1 MSEPQT
7 KIRTWRYRDW
17 SVPKDDTL
25 CFDAI
30 TKDAEQ
36 IPEVIK
42 HCRNPHLAIQAG
54 GNVGVYATC
63 LSAKFHQ
70 VLTWEP
76 SPENFLCLRENTT
89 CADYTF
95 DNIFAFHAFLD
106 ANPSQR
112 RPLELAEAN
121 NCGTYRVGHPGGA
134 SPLAAPAMR
143 LDDLHLDRCDLIWLD
158 IEGYELF
165 ALKGAERTI
174 ARHKPV
180 IAVEVKDHCR
190 RYGYSEADLCGW
202 ILAQGYTYAALVK
215 DDRVF
220 VPREKP

>member
-17 SVPKDDTL
+17 SIPKDDTL

-30 TKDAEQ
+30 TKDAEL

-95 DNIFAFHAFLD
+95 DNIFA
-106 ANPSQR
+106 
-112 RPLELAEAN
+112 
-121 NCGTYRVGHPGGA
+121 Y
-134 SPLAAPAMR
+134 
-143 LDDLHLDRCDLIWLD
+143 
-158 IEGYELF
+158 
-165 ALKGAERTI
+165 AL
-174 ARHKPV
+174 
-180 IAVEVKDHCR
+180 
-190 RYGYSEADLCGW
+190 S
-202 ILAQGYTYAALVK
+202 
-215 DDRVF
+215 
-220 VPREKP
+220 

>member
-1 MSEPQT
+1 MSQPAT
-7 KIRTWRYRDW
+7 KTAHWDKHAWEIP
-17 SVPKDDTL
+17 VDDTL
-25 CFDAI
+25 CFQAI
-30 TKDAEQ
+30 TQDAAL
-36 IPEVIK
+36 IPLVLK
-42 HCRNPHLAIQAG
+42 HCRHFHLAVQAG
-54 GNVGVYATC
+54 GNVGVYPSKLAVEF
-63 LSAKFHQ
+63 AQ

-76 SPENFLCLRENTT
+76 SPANFHCLRENTDRWDT
-89 CADYTF
+89 G
-95 DNIFAFHAFLD
+95 NIFAFHAMLD

-143 LDDLHLDRCDLIWLD
+143 LDDLHLDRCDLIWFD

-202 ILAQGYTYAALVK
+202 ILAQGYTYAETVK

-220 VPREKP
+220 VPREGR

>member
-1 MSEPQT
+1 MNHLVT
-7 KIRTWRYRDW
+7 K
-17 SVPKDDTL
+17 SGFLVPASDEL
-25 CFDAI
+25 GFAAI
-30 TKDAEQ
+30 YQDSQ
-36 IPEVIK
+36 RVGEVLAF
-42 HCRNPHLAIQAG
+42 CRSFNIAVQAG
-54 GNVGVYATC
+54 GNVGVYPLA
-63 LSAKFHQ
+63 LAERFLQ

-76 SPENFLCLRENTT
+76 SPENFECLKRNTMIGGR
-89 CADYTF
+89 
-95 DNIFAFHAFLD
+95 IFSFHAMLD

-165 ALKGAERTI
+165 ALQGAERTI

-202 ILAQGYTYAALVK
+202 ILAQGYTYAACVK